1 MSLEEYKL
9 DMLRCTRCSECKWVP
24 LAQVKSESFAQ
35 VCPSVGKYN
44 FHTYAAGGRLTMGLS
59 MLIGRIDY
67 TDEYLDILYRCQ
79 MCGGCDISCKCNKDM
94 EPLAVAQEL
103 RVKAVEDGQL
113 HPVHMMVIDGL
124 RKEDNMM
131 QGKKADRGKWAEG
144 LDVKNITV
152 HYHKVAAIR
161 DISIE
166 VEEGT
171 IVTLIGSNGAGKS
184 TTLRAISGLN
194 HPTTGEI
201 WFEGQRIDRFP
212 PEKVNQTGI
221 AMVPEGRRIFPQM
234 SVMENLEMGAFLRND
249 TDRMREDLD
258 GVFSHFSILK
268 TQQKQLAGTLS
279 GGEQQMLAMGR
290 ALMSNPSL
298 LLMDEPSLGLS
309 PIMVMEIAK
318 IIKDIHEEGRTI
330 VLVEQ
335 NARLGLGLAQKGYVL
350 ETGKIVLAGDAKDL
364 RENKEVKKT
373 YLGG

>member
-1 MSLEEYKL
+1 
-9 DMLRCTRCSECKWVP
+9 ML
-24 LAQVKSESFAQ
+24 
-35 VCPSVGKYN
+35 
-44 FHTYAAGGRLTMGLS
+44 
-59 MLIGRIDY
+59 
-67 TDEYLDILYRCQ
+67 
-79 MCGGCDISCKCNKDM
+79 
-94 EPLAVAQEL
+94 
-103 RVKAVEDGQL
+103 
-113 HPVHMMVIDGL
+113 
-124 RKEDNMM
+124 
-131 QGKKADRGKWAEG
+131 

-161 DISIE
+161 GISIE

-249 TDRMREDLD
+249 TDRMKEDLE
-258 GVFSHFSILK
+258 GVFIHFPILK
-268 TQQKQLAGTLS
+268 ARQKQLAGTLS

-309 PIMVMEIAK
+309 PIMVTEIAK

-350 ETGKIVLAGDAKDL
+350 ETGNIVLEGDAKDL
-364 RENKEVKKT
+364 RENNEVKKT